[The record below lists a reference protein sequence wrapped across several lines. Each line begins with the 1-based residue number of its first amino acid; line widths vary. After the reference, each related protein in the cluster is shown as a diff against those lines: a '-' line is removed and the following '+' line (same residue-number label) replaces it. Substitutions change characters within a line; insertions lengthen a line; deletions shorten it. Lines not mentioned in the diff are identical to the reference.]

1 MLEDGAV
8 DEAVRLSSVDS
19 SKPAAK
25 ILGLRELI
33 GVSTGAMAVDEAR
46 ALAQASTRQYA
57 KRQLTWFRHRMADW
71 RWLEPSGNFLTEIFT
86 SVA

>member
-1 MLEDGAV
+1 
-8 DEAVRLSSVDS
+8 
-19 SKPAAK
+19 
-25 ILGLRELI
+25 
-33 GVSTGAMAVDEAR
+33 
-46 ALAQASTRQYA
+46 LAQASTRQYA